1 MCCVCVCSKFIL
13 FGIHVQNTFKVSC
26 WSCCFC
32 FRLPITERMR
42 PTEYKPPPVSITVT
56 VLNFSLACKCWITK
70 SQRIYLC
77 ASAIIKGKLELSEG
91 EVGQR
96 LGALGLSPVGEREVD
111 GREEILHRRR
121 SGWNAVVLSS
131 HATYVGEALD
141 VICPQQLIQSLARR
155 SDISHARKTLRDR
168 GDTLGLGG
176 YIYIWLGAPLP
187 VSSEYQHV
195 HAITTQS
202 QEHSRRSP
210 ALPVVLNLRQG
221 QVLAKLVFV
230 SIMQPVSD
238 ESSASSSASY
248 PARRLEGETDSLFR
262 FLGIEVLLAELPA
275 CCQALMP
282 PQHLA

>member
-1 MCCVCVCSKFIL
+1 M
-13 FGIHVQNTFKVSC
+13 
-26 WSCCFC
+26 
-32 FRLPITERMR
+32 
-42 PTEYKPPPVSITVT
+42 
-56 VLNFSLACKCWITK
+56 
-70 SQRIYLC
+70 
-77 ASAIIKGKLELSEG
+77 
-91 EVGQR
+91 
-96 LGALGLSPVGEREVD
+96 GLSPVGEREVD

-238 ESSASSSASY
+238 ESSASSSASD
-248 PARRLEGETDSLFR
+248 PTRRLEDETDSLFR
-262 FLGIEVLLAELPA
+262 FLGTAVLLAELPA
-275 CCQALMP
+275 VSNMAFPDVSATPCTALQPRPRASALPRIERAPQAKRSDGNRCP
-282 PQHLA
+282 PARILVVKRPPFPW